1 MSLLDEAFE
10 SFTVMNKSKVDDGY
24 GGVITTWTEG
34 ANVKGAM
41 VFNGSA
47 IMRVAEA
54 VGSTSS
60 YTFTCKKELQFDFHD
75 VLKRASDGKIFRLT
89 SNSDEL
95 KTPAS
100 AGLDMRQYQ
109 AEEIEVLPT

>member
-10 SFTVMNKSKVDDGY
+10 SFTVMNKAMVDDGY
-24 GGVITTWTEG
+24 GGVITTWTPG
-34 ANVKGAM
+34 ANVSGAM
-41 VFNGSA
+41 VFNGSSV
-47 IMRVAEA
+47 MRVAEA
-54 VGSTSS
+54 LGSKSS
-60 YTFTCKKELQFDFHD
+60 YTFTCRKALQFDFHD
-75 VLKRASDGKIFRLT
+75 VLKRASDNKLFRLT

-109 AEEIEVLPT
+109 AEELEALPT